1 MPVKFTVAAE
11 IHEDGSYRWGA
22 ESPDGSPVNLLDVV
36 SFFNRAQGDAIGK
49 MVAPP
54 AVEPE
59 PPSEG

>member
-11 IHEDGSYRWGA
+11 INEDGSYRCGV

-49 MVAPP
+49 MVVPP
-54 AVEPE
+54 TVESE